1 MQTIHTVQSMKC
13 TIWCISPGK
22 TVESQNFF
30 LSDLRSKTTECAWG
44 LGFCARVKI
53 DVALKDLKGL
63 GSIDFATKSKNRVR
77 LLWNFS
83 HDCTLNQL
91 ELDSTFGPK
100 HHL

>member
-22 TVESQNFF
+22 TVESQNLF
-30 LSDLRSKTTECAWG
+30 LSDLRPKTTECAWG

-63 GSIDFATKSKNRVR
+63 GSIDFATKPKNRVR
-77 LLWNFS
+77 LRV
-83 HDCTLNQL
+83 
-91 ELDSTFGPK
+91 
-100 HHL
+100 